1 MEAEGRDRD
10 TLSRPPPADEGAP
23 APPASRLRA
32 WIARPGGRTALVALV
47 GAVSFATTLA
57 LSALRQ
63 VPEGWIGVRRSDHSL
78 LVAGQRYLAL
88 RGSSVE
94 IFPLSVEIKGAPL
107 QVTASGGEALRGGL
121 DLSGELA
128 PEVPRALAGDDA
140 SPPPGERLRA
150 AIVTLVERALATR
163 AASDLVESSPF
174 ALRAPWLPVGGVER
188 GLKVIS
194 SQVDLVSVTSL
205 RGMASRLTASSGT
218 SAASAFLDTLAARRP
233 RDPAPLCV
241 KGDVARIGGDTARAE
256 ALYLEALDLDPT
268 LPEAM
273 EALVALAQQR
283 GENLDRAER
292 LLRRALAAKPD
303 SLSHLNWLSLVLAR
317 RGDLRGAESALV
329 RALSI
334 SPDEPTSAI
343 NLASLMDRQGR
354 RTDAI
359 DQLRRVLAKHPD
371 HPMAL
376 YNLGSAL
383 AEQGDLEGAIATLER
398 AEKTTPP
405 SVRLYSRLAMAYEQR
420 GDAKKS
426 AEYRDKAA
434 RVQRERQASVTT
446 GD

>member
-10 TLSRPPPADEGAP
+10 TLSRPAPADEGAP

-32 WIARPGGRTALVALV
+32 WIERPGGRAALVALV
-47 GAVSFATTLA
+47 GAVSLATTLA
-57 LSALRQ
+57 LSALRR
-63 VPEGWIGVRRSDHSL
+63 VPEGWIGVRPSDRSL
-78 LVAGQRYLAL
+78 LVGGQRYLAL
-88 RGSSVE
+88 RGSAIE
-94 IFPLSVEIKGAPL
+94 LFPLGVEIKGAAL
-107 QVTASGGEALRGGL
+107 QVTASGGEALRGRL
-121 DLSGELA
+121 DLSGDLA
-128 PEVPRALAGDDA
+128 PEVPRALAG
-140 SPPPGERLRA
+140 PLPPGERLRA

-174 ALRAPWLPVGGVER
+174 ALRAPWLPVGGVEH

-205 RGMASRLTASSGT
+205 RMIASRLTGSAGAP
-218 SAASAFLDTLAARRP
+218 AASALLDTLAARRP

-273 EALVALAQQR
+273 EAVVMLAQQT

-292 LLRRALAAKPD
+292 LLRKALELKPD

-334 SPDEPTSAI
+334 SPEEPTSAI

-359 DQLRRVLAKHPD
+359 DQLRRVLDKHPD
-371 HPMAL
+371 YPMAL

-420 GDAKKS
+420 GDAKKA

-434 RVQRERQASVTT
+434 RVRRDRQATGTT

>member
-1 MEAEGRDRD
+1 MESEGRGRD
-10 TLSRPPPADEGAP
+10 TLSRPAPADQDAP

-32 WIARPGGRTALVALV
+32 LIERPGGRAALVALV
-47 GAVSFATTLA
+47 GAVSLASTVA
-57 LSALRQ
+57 LSSLRR
-63 VPEGWIGVRRSDHSL
+63 VPEGWIGVRPSDRSL

-88 RGSSVE
+88 RGSAIE
-94 IFPLSVEIKGAPL
+94 LFPLGLEIKGAAL
-107 QVTASGGEALRGGL
+107 QVTASGGEALRGRL
-121 DLSGELA
+121 DLSGKLA
-128 PEVPRALAGDDA
+128 PEVPRALAG
-140 SPPPGERLRA
+140 SLPPGERLNA

-163 AASDLVESSPF
+163 TASDLVESSPF
-174 ALRAPWLPVGGVER
+174 ALRAAWLPVAGVER
-188 GLKVIS
+188 GLKVIT
-194 SQVDLVSVTSL
+194 SQVDLVSVSSL
-205 RGMASRLTASSGT
+205 RVMASRLTASAGT
-218 SAASAFLDTLAARRP
+218 TAVSAFLDALAARRP

-241 KGDVARIGGDTARAE
+241 KGDVARIGGDAARAE

-268 LPEAM
+268 VPEAM
-273 EALVALAQQR
+273 EALVALAQQT

-292 LLRRALAAKPD
+292 LLHRALAARPD

-359 DQLRRVLAKHPD
+359 DQLRRVLDKHPD
-371 HPMAL
+371 NPVAL

-383 AEQGDLEGAIATLER
+383 AEQGDLAGAIATLER
-398 AEKTTPP
+398 AERASPP
-405 SVRLYSRLAMAYEQR
+405 SVRLYSRLAVAYEQS
-420 GDAKKS
+420 GDARK
-426 AEYRDKAA
+426 ATEYRDKAV
-434 RVQRERQASVTT
+434 RVQRARQASGSI